1 MINTRLTGRARRHRR
16 VRKKIAGTGE
26 RPRLCVFRSLKH
38 IYAQLIDDESG
49 RCLCTVSSLSKEV
62 QKGLAADKELKG
74 KTGVSVVVGKVIA
87 EKAKAVGITTVA
99 FDRGGYLYN
108 GRVKVLADS
117 ARKAGLKF

>member
-1 MINTRLTGRARRHRR
+1 
-16 VRKKIAGTGE
+16 VRKKIVGTGA

-62 QKGLAADKELKG
+62 QKELAADKDLKG
-74 KTGVSVVVGKVIA
+74 KTGASVVVGKMVA
-87 EKAKAVGITTVA
+87 QKAQAAGITTVA
-99 FDRGGYLYN
+99 FDRGGYLYH
-108 GRVKVLADS
+108 GRVRVLADS